1 MTNQLNREIKY
12 KGIYH
17 GLTIALYAEET
28 FLRAVDWIEAYN
40 ERHPEAPLTLI
51 QGIIR
56 LAEIGLEVRSQ

>member
-40 ERHPEAPLTLI
+40 ETHPEDRLTVCR
-51 QGIIR
+51 GIIR
-56 LAEIGLEVRSQ
+56 LAEIGLGVRSQ